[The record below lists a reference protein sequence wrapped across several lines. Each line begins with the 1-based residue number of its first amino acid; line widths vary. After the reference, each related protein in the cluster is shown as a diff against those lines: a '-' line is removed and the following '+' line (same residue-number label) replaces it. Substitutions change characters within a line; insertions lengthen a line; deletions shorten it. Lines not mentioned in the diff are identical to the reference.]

1 MDIIPNDIQLYLDA
15 HSSVFDNSILK
26 DIDRFTNLNIMMPQ
40 MLSGYYQG
48 QILAMLSKTIAPK
61 NILEIGTFTGY
72 SAICLAQ
79 GLQKDGVLHT
89 IEINEELEK
98 PVKAFFEKTSLK
110 EKIFMHIGHATE
122 IIPQIPLSFDL
133 VFIDADKVNYP
144 LYYDL
149 VFERVNLGGSI
160 LIDNVL
166 WDGKVTKKPIKDKKT
181 EAIHHLNEKIQED
194 PRVENVL
201 LPIRDG
207 IMWARKIKD

>member
-1 MDIIPNDIQLYLDA
+1 
-15 HSSVFDNSILK
+15 
-26 DIDRFTNLNIMMPQ
+26 
-40 MLSGYYQG
+40 
-48 QILAMLSKTIAPK
+48 
-61 NILEIGTFTGY
+61 
-72 SAICLAQ
+72 
-79 GLQKDGVLHT
+79 VLHT

-98 PVKAFFEKTSLK
+98 PVKAFFEKARLK
-110 EKIFMHIGHATE
+110 DKIFMHIGQASE
-122 IIPQIPLSFDL
+122 IIPEIPLSFDL

-149 VFERVNLGGSI
+149 VFDRVNLGGSI

-166 WDGKVTKKPIKDKKT
+166 WDGKVTKQPIKDKKT
-181 EAIHHLNEKIQED
+181 EAIHHLNEKIQND